1 MTLNQLE
8 YFQKVA
14 TLQHFRQA
22 AELLK
27 ISQPSLSRSMSLLEE
42 ELGLMLFE
50 HHGRNVVL
58 TKSGRG
64 FLEHVN
70 RILEEVHIAEHKMK
84 QLAGSG
90 GHIDIAYVF
99 PLANYYIPHTVRS
112 FLDIDRNKHVTF
124 NFNQTHTA
132 DMIQGLKSD
141 RHDVIFGSFVADEPD
156 ISFVPIL
163 NQNMVVITPKEHPLV
178 QKESVCCSDLTDYP
192 LIGYDRYSGLGGFTR
207 NFYKEKKLNV
217 NIVCECPDEN
227 AIAALVAEDFGIALV
242 ARVDAV
248 DQANV
253 TACRCRPYPHRLYG
267 IHPRQIPDSRCQT
280 FHPVCQKR
288 WEGLLKC
295 LPIAFFYIFNKFFY
309 NRRQI
314 FFLQLRQIYIT
325 FIWWILNIQ
334 YIYIQIF
341 KYRNLRHYR
350 NSKIFCHKTCHRC
363 IFQIPGDKE
372 VFPSDQQI
380 LFRQAHGLLEQQQPI
395 FP

>member
-1 MTLNQLE
+1 
-8 YFQKVA
+8 
-14 TLQHFRQA
+14 
-22 AELLK
+22 
-27 ISQPSLSRSMSLLEE
+27 
-42 ELGLMLFE
+42 
-50 HHGRNVVL
+50 
-58 TKSGRG
+58 
-64 FLEHVN
+64 
-70 RILEEVHIAEHKMK
+70 MK

-253 TACRCRPYPHRLYG
+253 TVLPLADADLTHTVYMGYIRDKY
-267 IHPRQIPDSRCQT
+267 QIPA
-280 FHPVCQKR
+280 VKR
-288 WEGLLKC
+288 
-295 LPIAFFYIFNKFFY
+295 
-309 NRRQI
+309 
-314 FFLQLRQIYIT
+314 
-325 FIWWILNIQ
+325 FIQ
-334 YIYIQIF
+334 FVKRDGKAY
-341 KYRNLRHYR
+341 
-350 NSKIFCHKTCHRC
+350 
-363 IFQIPGDKE
+363 
-372 VFPSDQQI
+372 
-380 LFRQAHGLLEQQQPI
+380 
-395 FP
+395 

>member
-50 HHGRNVVL
+50 HQGRNVVL
-58 TKSGRG
+58 TKSGRV

-112 FLDIDRNKHVTF
+112 FLD
-124 NFNQTHTA
+124 
-132 DMIQGLKSD
+132 MIQGLKSD

-163 NQNMVVITPKEHPLV
+163 NQNMVVITPKKHPLV
-178 QKESVCCSDLTDYP
+178 QKESVCYSDLTDYP

-207 NFYKEKKLNV
+207 NFYKEKKLKV
-217 NIVCECPDEN
+217 NIICECPDEN

-253 TACRCRPYPHRLYG
+253 TVLPLADADLTHTVYMGYIRDKY
-267 IHPRQIPDSRCQT
+267 QIPA
-280 FHPVCQKR
+280 VKR
-288 WEGLLKC
+288 
-295 LPIAFFYIFNKFFY
+295 
-309 NRRQI
+309 
-314 FFLQLRQIYIT
+314 
-325 FIWWILNIQ
+325 FIQ
-334 YIYIQIF
+334 FVKRDGKAY
-341 KYRNLRHYR
+341 
-350 NSKIFCHKTCHRC
+350 
-363 IFQIPGDKE
+363 
-372 VFPSDQQI
+372 
-380 LFRQAHGLLEQQQPI
+380 
-395 FP
+395 

>member
-1 MTLNQLE
+1 
-8 YFQKVA
+8 
-14 TLQHFRQA
+14 
-22 AELLK
+22 
-27 ISQPSLSRSMSLLEE
+27 
-42 ELGLMLFE
+42 
-50 HHGRNVVL
+50 
-58 TKSGRG
+58 
-64 FLEHVN
+64 
-70 RILEEVHIAEHKMK
+70 MK

-207 NFYKEKKLNV
+207 NFY
-217 NIVCECPDEN
+217 
-227 AIAALVAEDFGIALV
+227 AALVAEDFGIALV

-253 TACRCRPYPHRLYG
+253 TVLPLSDADLTHTVYMGYIRDKY
-267 IHPRQIPDSRCQT
+267 QIPA
-280 FHPVCQKR
+280 VKR
-288 WEGLLKC
+288 
-295 LPIAFFYIFNKFFY
+295 
-309 NRRQI
+309 
-314 FFLQLRQIYIT
+314 
-325 FIWWILNIQ
+325 FIQ
-334 YIYIQIF
+334 FVKRDGKAY
-341 KYRNLRHYR
+341 
-350 NSKIFCHKTCHRC
+350 
-363 IFQIPGDKE
+363 
-372 VFPSDQQI
+372 
-380 LFRQAHGLLEQQQPI
+380 
-395 FP
+395 

>member
-50 HHGRNVVL
+50 HQGRNVVL
-58 TKSGRG
+58 TKYGRV

-207 NFYKEKKLNV
+207 NFYKEKKLKV

-253 TACRCRPYPHRLYG
+253 TVLPLSDADLTHTVYMGYIRDKY
-267 IHPRQIPDSRCQT
+267 QIPA
-280 FHPVCQKR
+280 VKR
-288 WEGLLKC
+288 
-295 LPIAFFYIFNKFFY
+295 
-309 NRRQI
+309 
-314 FFLQLRQIYIT
+314 
-325 FIWWILNIQ
+325 FIQ
-334 YIYIQIF
+334 FVKRDGKAY
-341 KYRNLRHYR
+341 
-350 NSKIFCHKTCHRC
+350 
-363 IFQIPGDKE
+363 
-372 VFPSDQQI
+372 
-380 LFRQAHGLLEQQQPI
+380 
-395 FP
+395 

>member
-22 AELLK
+22 AEVLK

-50 HHGRNVVL
+50 HQGRNVVL
-58 TKSGRG
+58 TKSGRV

-156 ISFVPIL
+156 ISFIPIL
-163 NQNMVVITPKEHPLV
+163 HQDMVVITPKNHPLA
-178 QKESVCCSDLTDYP
+178 QKDTVSCSDLTEYP

-207 NFYKEKKLNV
+207 NFYKEK
-217 NIVCECPDEN
+217 
-227 AIAALVAEDFGIALV
+227 
-242 ARVDAV
+242 
-248 DQANV
+248 
-253 TACRCRPYPHRLYG
+253 
-267 IHPRQIPDSRCQT
+267 
-280 FHPVCQKR
+280 
-288 WEGLLKC
+288 
-295 LPIAFFYIFNKFFY
+295 
-309 NRRQI
+309 
-314 FFLQLRQIYIT
+314 
-325 FIWWILNIQ
+325 
-334 YIYIQIF
+334 
-341 KYRNLRHYR
+341 
-350 NSKIFCHKTCHRC
+350 
-363 IFQIPGDKE
+363 
-372 VFPSDQQI
+372 
-380 LFRQAHGLLEQQQPI
+380 
-395 FP
+395 